1 MDLYILEGRTPVK
14 LTGGLKERMDV
25 WGPWY
30 ATADRLVAMDRLP
43 LATVST
49 VFLGLDHSL
58 WSEEDRPMIF
68 ETMVFV
74 SKALKDSPMD
84 GLQRRCSTWAEAEA
98 IHAEVMAELL
108 KGHQEAA
115 G

>member
-1 MDLYILEGRTPVK
+1 
-14 LTGGLKERMDV
+14 
-25 WGPWY
+25 
-30 ATADRLVAMDRLP
+30 
-43 LATVST
+43 
-49 VFLGLDHSL
+49 
-58 WSEEDRPMIF
+58 
-68 ETMVFV
+68 
-74 SKALKDSPMD
+74 MD